1 MKLQIKKRSA
11 IMKLSPYGIDR
22 LKVLLGLTTMNEDVT
37 DGTRKDVYD
46 IIQKLNVMKQCLD
59 KLVRVSA

>member
-1 MKLQIKKRSA
+1 MKLQIKKRTA

>member
-1 MKLQIKKRSA
+1 MKLQIKKRTA

-22 LKVLLGLTTMNEDVT
+22 LKVLLGLTVMNEGVT

-59 KLVRVSA
+59 KLVRISA

>member
-1 MKLQIKKRSA
+1 MKLQIKKRTA
-11 IMKLSPYGIDR
+11 IMKLSPYDIDR
-22 LKVLLGLTTMNEDVT
+22 LKVLLGLTVMNEGVT

>member
-1 MKLQIKKRSA
+1 MKLQIKKRTA

-22 LKVLLGLTTMNEDVT
+22 LKVLLELTVMNEGVT

>member
-22 LKVLLGLTTMNEDVT
+22 LKVLLELTVMNEGVT

>member
-1 MKLQIKKRSA
+1 MKLQIKKRTA
-11 IMKLSPYGIDR
+11 IMKLSPYGIDK

>member
-11 IMKLSPYGIDR
+11 IMKLSPYGIDK

-59 KLVRVSA
+59 KLVRISA